1 MIQRLKPFRKDNHVT
16 GSTEDREQLIVD
28 LLLHEYDA
36 LRAEILARTTSRFQ
50 LLGFAAVAVSV
61 LAATTIGG
69 VWKGILIAIIVVA
82 AAAIWLRFGR
92 YTDRCA
98 ARIRGIEA
106 TINFEVHAHALWW
119 ETNRP
124 SVSFVETIIFWKHMS
139 DPIKVDPADY
149 PPRTPSSQE

>member
-1 MIQRLKPFRKDNHVT
+1 MT
-16 GSTEDREQLIVD
+16 GSTEDRKQLIVD

-36 LRAEILARTTSRFQ
+36 LRAEILSRTTSRFQ

-61 LAATTIGG
+61 LIANNVGG
-69 VWKGILIAIIVVA
+69 VLKGLLITAIVVA

-98 ARIRGIEA
+98 ARIKGIEA
-106 TINFEVHAHALWW
+106 TINSEVHANALWW

-124 SVSFVETIIFWKHMS
+124 SISFSETVKFWDQMS
-139 DPIKVDPADY
+139 GPIKVDPADY
-149 PPRTPSSQE
+149 PPKPPSGQA